1 MRRKPGGGE
10 ETGADEFR
18 LERGGDKELVKVGL
32 GAGWLAPW
40 IAQAELESGAL
51 VSLPSGPRQLQ
62 CLWGVAH
69 LRGRQLGLAEE
80 TFVGRC
86 DSVTEVL
93 GLNTPQVSAA
103 ALCGK

>member
-1 MRRKPGGGE
+1 MAVRRPVPTSSDWSVE
-10 ETGADEFR
+10 AS
-18 LERGGDKELVKVGL
+18 KEQVKVGL

-93 GLNTPQVSAA
+93 GSKTPQVLAA